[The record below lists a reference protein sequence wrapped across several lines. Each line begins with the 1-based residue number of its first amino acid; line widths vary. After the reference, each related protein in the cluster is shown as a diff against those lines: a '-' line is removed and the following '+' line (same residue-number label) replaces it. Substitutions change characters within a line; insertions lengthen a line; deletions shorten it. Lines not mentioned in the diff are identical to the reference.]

1 MSIQRPVDRSI
12 HQDQS
17 VHHRN
22 LAMMTIPGKACPR
35 SPAALVALLA
45 VGILMAG
52 CCGPRGAYP
61 QPGFAGVPQAIH
73 RSADFPLP
81 LSDAARSE
89 LVQFIAGS
97 GNRAVVEDDPPRP
110 GRLRQAEADYGPILD
125 RLQRAAPARAD
136 LREGT
141 AFAALFDTNYLPL
154 VVHDA
159 RAGWDGH
166 DFYDP
171 GTDDI
176 RAFVKGDYVFAFYTR
191 PVVPATNA
199 SDALRPNAWSLV
211 APTGGMVSAY
221 HGLVVF
227 SKNFA
232 IPTLAR

>member
-1 MSIQRPVDRSI
+1 MSIEHAVHRSFHPDQVI
-12 HQDQS
+12 HR
-17 VHHRN
+17 RN
-22 LAMMTIPGKACPR
+22 LAMMTIPEKACPR
-35 SPAALVALLA
+35 SPATLAALVAA
-45 VGILMAG
+45 GILLAG

-81 LSDAARSE
+81 LSDAARVE
-89 LVQFIAGS
+89 LVQFMAGS

-125 RLQRAAPARAD
+125 RLQQEAPTTAD
-136 LREGT
+136 LREGS
-141 AFAALFDTNYLPL
+141 AFAALFDKNYLPL

-159 RAGWDGH
+159 RAGWDGR

-176 RAFVKGDYVFAFYTR
+176 RAFVSGDYVFAFYTR

-199 SDALRPNAWSLV
+199 SNALRPNAWTLA
-211 APTGGMVSAY
+211 APTGETASAY
-221 HGLVVF
+221 QGLVVF

-232 IPTLAR
+232 IPALAR